1 MALEAPCHG
10 LGERAEV
17 VLAATVL
24 DAEAAVLGA
33 LGGAVLEHDH
43 RRDRVRVLEVRDVEA
58 LDADRQRLEV
68 ERLAQLLEPFD
79 AARARA
85 LRAQHVVTHSQL
97 GVAERHRDDAAL
109 VAALGHTQLDR
120 RAPALGQE
128 LRHEIVVG
136 DLSTRR
142 DFSDVRDV
150 VRAYRLLAE
159 KGISGEVY
167 NIASGVDVGLFD
179 IAQRLVA
186 AIAPHVR
193 LVTDESLLRPV
204 EVPVSLGSYEKLRRA
219 TNWRPTISL
228 DTSLND
234 VIIEMRRRRG
244 DS

>member
-1 MALEAPCHG
+1 
-10 LGERAEV
+10 V
-17 VLAATVL
+17 V
-24 DAEAAVLGA
+24 
-33 LGGAVLEHDH
+33 
-43 RRDRVRVLEVRDVEA
+43 
-58 LDADRQRLEV
+58 
-68 ERLAQLLEPFD
+68 P
-79 AARARA
+79 
-85 LRAQHVVTHSQL
+85 
-97 GVAERHRDDAAL
+97 AL
-109 VAALGHTQLDR
+109 VDRLLQAADDG
-120 RAPALGQE
+120 AE
-128 LRHEIVVG
+128 EIIVG

-193 LVTDESLLRPV
+193 LVTDESLIRPV
-204 EVPVSLGSYEKLRRA
+204 EVPVSMGSYEKLRRA
-219 TNWRPTISL
+219 TKWRPTITL

-234 VIIEMRRRRG
+234 VIVEMRRRRG